1 MADIEE
7 VAAVD
12 SMAAGDEVRFTGEVA
27 AGVFKGVDFVAAPC
41 ASASND
47 PEGLAG
53 GRGVDTEGIA
63 AGVALDAACVTGSLA
78 PAKVTVEEA
87 RDGGGAAGGTGD
99 TEAARAGA
107 GETAAGDIEGAAG
120 AAFAA
125 GVAGAAGGACGGA
138 GKASVAVVKT
148 VSRERLILP
157 PGHKLLKNT
166 HTKSA
171 KFTELLPD
179 TFSQAFM
186 QN

>member
-1 MADIEE
+1 MADVEG
-7 VAAVD
+7 VAAAVD

-53 GRGVDTEGIA
+53 GRGVDTDGIA

-125 GVAGAAGGACGGA
+125 GVAGAAGGAGVAGVAGAAGGACGGA

-157 PGHKLLKNT
+157 PGRKIVEKHTHKIC
-166 HTKSA
+166 
-171 KFTELLPD
+171 
-179 TFSQAFM
+179 QIY
-186 QN
+186 

>member
-1 MADIEE
+1 
-7 VAAVD
+7 
-12 SMAAGDEVRFTGEVA
+12 MAAGDEVRFTGEVA

-53 GRGVDTEGIA
+53 GRGVDTDGIA

-78 PAKVTVEEA
+78 PAKVAATVEEA
-87 RDGGGAAGGTGD
+87 RDGGGAAGGTG
-99 TEAARAGA
+99 EAARAGA

-125 GVAGAAGGACGGA
+125 GVAGAAGAAGGACGGA